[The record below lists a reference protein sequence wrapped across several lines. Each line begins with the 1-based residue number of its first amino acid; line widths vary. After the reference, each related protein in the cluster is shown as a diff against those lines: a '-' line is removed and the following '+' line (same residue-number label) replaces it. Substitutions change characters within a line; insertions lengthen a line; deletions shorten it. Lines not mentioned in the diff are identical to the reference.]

1 MQYRSKCL
9 PFLTYG
15 IFSIFS
21 HFQPKRKGREKEKKK
36 RGLGWGLEGLRKK
49 ENQCALYLLVNAN
62 FSGCHLLVCCEKLT
76 GLFMLCLEEVI
87 DT

>member
-1 MQYRSKCL
+1 MAYFS
-9 PFLTYG
+9 YSH
-15 IFSIFS
+15 IFN
-21 HFQPKRKGREKEKKK
+21 QKGKEKKK
-36 RGLGWGLEGLRKK
+36 GVWGGGGGFGLGFGEGLRKK